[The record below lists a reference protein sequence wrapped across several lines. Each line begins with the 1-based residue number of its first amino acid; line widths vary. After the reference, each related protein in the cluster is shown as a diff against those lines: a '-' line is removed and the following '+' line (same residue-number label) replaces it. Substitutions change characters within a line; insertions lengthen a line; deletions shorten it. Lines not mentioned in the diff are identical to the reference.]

1 MKKGVVIHP
10 DELSVRWIQ
19 RAEKL
24 GIDVIGIHPWGGKRA
39 PESLSELVE
48 LVKTPEFRSLVDLAK
63 SKGIEI
69 EYEIHA
75 MGWLL
80 PRKLFETHPE
90 YFTMDAEGNRNP
102 KNNLCVSNEEAM
114 DIMAGNAVKLAKQLY
129 GSSNRYHFWLD
140 DVMHD
145 RRCMCPKCRE
155 LSASD
160 QCLVV
165 VNRLVEA
172 LRKEIPDAKVP
183 FLSYYHTLY
192 LPEKIKPAPGVFLEF
207 APISKWQPKDHPT
220 HIQFADTERTQLP
233 LLMDFFG
240 REDTKVLEYW
250 LDNSLFSSW
259 KKPPKE
265 LHADGE
271 QAKQDIAR
279 YIGWGV
285 KEITTFACFLGPDY
299 EELFGEPDI
308 TPYTDAFP
316 K

>member
-24 GIDVIGIHPWGGKRA
+24 GIDVIGIHPRGGKQA

-48 LVKTPEFRSLVDLAK
+48 LVKTPEFRKLVDLAK
-63 SKGIEI
+63 SKGMEI

-80 PRKLFETHPE
+80 PRSLFETHPE
-90 YFTMDAEGNRNP
+90 YFTMDEEGNRNP
-102 KNNLCVSNEEAM
+102 KNNLCVCNEEAM
-114 DIMAGNAVKLAKQLY
+114 NIMADNAVNLAKQLY
-129 GSSNRYHFWLD
+129 GSTNRYHFWLD
-140 DVMHD
+140 DVVKN
-145 RRCMCPKCRE
+145 RCMCPKCRE

-160 QCLVV
+160 QSLIV
-165 VNRLVEA
+165 VNKLTES

-183 FLSYYHTLY
+183 FLAYYQTVL
-192 LPEKIKPAPGVFLEF
+192 LPEKVKPVPGVFLEF
-207 APISKWQPKDHPT
+207 APLSKWQPKDHKA
-220 HIQFADTERTQLP
+220 HILYGELELTQLP
-233 LLMDFFG
+233 VLMDFFG
-240 REDTKVLEYW
+240 KEDAKVLEYW
-250 LDNSLFSSW
+250 LDNSLFSNW

-271 QAKQDIAR
+271 QAKRDIAQ
-279 YIGWGV
+279 YIDWGV

-299 EELFGEPDI
+299 EALFGEPDI
-308 TPYTDAFP
+308 TPYTEAFP
-316 K
+316 E